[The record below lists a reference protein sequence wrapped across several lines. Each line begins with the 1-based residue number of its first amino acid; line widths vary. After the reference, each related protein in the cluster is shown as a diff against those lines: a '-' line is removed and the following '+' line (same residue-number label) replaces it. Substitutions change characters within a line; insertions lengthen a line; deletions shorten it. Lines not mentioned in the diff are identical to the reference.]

1 MKPFAEEDTQSELLE
16 NEKGDKA
23 PDTKA
28 GRDYSS
34 IIDKDQLKKKKRIKY
49 GIIGLLILIV
59 IILAIVLPL
68 TLKKGDSPYN
78 PPITYPHYNPYSTK
92 SSVFLQSNMSG
103 VIQAPDTYD
112 HDLHIQALNRVI
124 PVLKDGT
131 KKLGIDSK
139 GIPKGDNNLF
149 IKNLNF

>member
-1 MKPFAEEDTQSELLE
+1 MKPLADEDTQSELLE
-16 NEKGDKA
+16 NEKDDKA
-23 PDTKA
+23 PETKA

-59 IILAIVLPL
+59 VILAIVLPL
-68 TLKKGDSPYN
+68 TLKKGNSPYV
-78 PPITYPHYNPYSTK
+78 PFTYPHYNPYSTK
-92 SSVFLQSNMSG
+92 SSVDLQSNVSG
-103 VIQAPDTYD
+103 VIQAPATYD

-124 PVLKDGT
+124 PILKDGT

-149 IKNLNF
+149 TNNLNF